1 VLHRQGQ
8 GETARFAASPEQVT
22 CRPVRCLALNS
33 LNRCRVDRFASRG
46 GMNFAPQRL
55 SISDPLPMNTPRQI
69 IVAAILA
76 ATLWT
81 LPGCSTRQPVVSPI
95 SAKPIDTTM
104 YKGVEVSI
112 FDANQVRCDK
122 STPPVYP
129 AAAKRNR
136 IQGVGVVRIIVD
148 QTGEA
153 IDYAIVSSSPSAEF
167 GQAVLDAAKRWKY
180 YPMADENGRPV
191 IYILEQ
197 TVSFNLGEE
206 LPGAGSSWNEL

>member
-1 VLHRQGQ
+1 MH
-8 GETARFAASPEQVT
+8 
-22 CRPVRCLALNS
+22 
-33 LNRCRVDRFASRG
+33 
-46 GMNFAPQRL
+46 
-55 SISDPLPMNTPRQI
+55 TPSKHSFL
-69 IVAAILA
+69 AAILTA
-76 ATLWT
+76 AIL
-81 LPGCSTRQPVVSPI
+81 LLVGCSTPQPVVSSL

-104 YKGVEVSI
+104 HKGLEVSV

-129 AAAKRNR
+129 AEAKRNR

-153 IDYAIVSSSPSAEF
+153 IDYTIVASSPTAEF

-180 YPMADENGRPV
+180 YPMADEAGRPV

-197 TVSFNLGEE
+197 TIRFNLGEE
-206 LPGAGSSWNEL
+206 TPPAGGGWNGM

>member
-1 VLHRQGQ
+1 MGD
-8 GETARFAASPEQVT
+8 EP
-22 CRPVRCLALNS
+22 RCVERVEDGS
-33 LNRCRVDRFASRG
+33 LS
-46 GMNFAPQRL
+46 MNHPYRH
-55 SISDPLPMNTPRQI
+55 SIL
-69 IVAAILA
+69 AAILPA
-76 ATLWT
+76 IMWALA
-81 LPGCSTRQPVVSPI
+81 GCSTHQPVVSSI
-95 SAKPIDTTM
+95 TAKPIGTM
-104 YKGVEVSI
+104 MHKGLEVSV

-129 AAAKRNR
+129 TEAKRNR

-153 IDYAIVSSSPSAEF
+153 IDYTVVSSSPTAEF

-197 TVSFNLGEE
+197 TIRFNLGEE
-206 LPGAGSSWNEL
+206 MPAAGGGWNGL